1 MQLVKEYK
9 FIMGDK
15 RFERETKTIV
25 EQINEDLI
33 NNTNWTI
40 YLLTPISSEEI
51 IVVYDVKEYAERNIK
66 LLNEELKTVTI
77 DKQPEL
83 LNKTSSTTI

>member
-25 EQINEDLI
+25 EQINEDLSK
-33 NNTNWTI
+33 NKEWTI
-40 YLLTPISSEEI
+40 HSLLVAGDNI
-51 IVVYDVKEYAERNIK
+51 IVVYNIEESVEIK
-66 LLNEELKTVTI
+66 RTLNEGSINYNEINQPQYTA
-77 DKQPEL
+77 KQIE
-83 LNKTSSTTI
+83 

>member
-25 EQINEDLI
+25 EQINEDLSK
-33 NNTNWTI
+33 NKAWTI
-40 YLLTPISSEEI
+40 HSLLVAGDNI
-51 IVVYDVKEYAERNIK
+51 IVVYNIEESVTIK
-66 LLNEELKTVTI
+66 RTLNEGSINSAEINQLQYTA
-77 DKQPEL
+77 KQ
-83 LNKTSSTTI
+83 IV

>member
-25 EQINEDLI
+25 EQINEDLSK
-33 NNTNWTI
+33 NKAWTI
-40 YLLTPISSEEI
+40 HSLLVAGDNI
-51 IVVYDVKEYAERNIK
+51 IVVYNIEESVEIK
-66 LLNEELKTVTI
+66 RTTLNE
-77 DKQPEL
+77 
-83 LNKTSSTTI
+83 SSINFDDTLTLQNTYSR

>member
-25 EQINEDLI
+25 EQINEDLFE
-33 NNTNWTI
+33 NKVWTI
-40 YLLTPISSEEI
+40 HSLLVAGDNI
-51 IVVYDVKEYAERNIK
+51 IVVYNVEESATIK
-66 LLNEELKTVTI
+66 RTLNEGSINSINSDEINQLQYA
-77 DKQPEL
+77 DKYQRL
-83 LNKTSSTTI
+83 

>member
-25 EQINEDLI
+25 EQINEDLSK
-33 NNTNWTI
+33 NKAWTI
-40 YLLTPISSEEI
+40 HSLLVAGDNI
-51 IVVYDVKEYAERNIK
+51 IVVYNIEESVEIK
-66 LLNEELKTVTI
+66 RTLNEGSINTLMKSI
-77 DKQPEL
+77 DYNTL
-83 LNKTSSTTI
+83 